1 MKKILA
7 IMLAVMMIAVMAV
20 GCAQPEPEAPAE
32 PTGDVAM
39 QYMTADE
46 AAAVVG
52 DPAYLFLDVRKAAD
66 YDAAHITGS
75 VSADMDAAKN
85 GDAEAGKATM
95 TAATEG
101 VDATIILVCYSG
113 KAYAQASTNALS
125 AIGYDM
131 SKVFTLE
138 GGFNNW
144 KEAKADLIDPAPAA
158 SAPAEEEEPPVA
170 SGDCGA

>member
-7 IMLAVMMIAVMAV
+7 IMLAVMMIAVMAI
-20 GCAQPEPEAPAE
+20 GCSKPAEAPAEE

-39 QYMTADE
+39 QYISVED
-46 AAAVVG
+46 AAAKIG
-52 DPAYLFLDVRKAAD
+52 DAAYLFLDVRKAAD
-66 YDAAHITGS
+66 HEAAHIKGS

-101 VDATIILVCYSG
+101 VDANIVIICYSG
-113 KAYAQASTNALS
+113 KAYAQATTNALA

-138 GGFNNW
+138 GGMNAFS
-144 KEAKADLIDPAPAA
+144 EAKADLVEAA
-158 SAPAEEEEPPVA
+158 AVAPAEEEAPVA
-170 SGDCGA
+170 SGDCG